1 MLGLFRKVALVEGIT
16 TLALFF
22 VAMPLK
28 YLADDPRLVPP
39 VGMVHGVAFLVYLA
53 VMVVA
58 LKGRGFTAVEW
69 ARTTAASFFPFGTFL
84 NDPFLKRKE
93 AALSSRHTLAERA

>member
-1 MLGLFRKVALVEGIT
+1 MLGLFRKVALVEGVT

-22 VAMPLK
+22 VAMPMK
-28 YLADDPRLVPP
+28 YLAGDPRLVPP
-39 VGMVHGVAFLVYLA
+39 VGMTHGVAFLAYLA

-58 LKGRGFTAVEW
+58 LRGRGFTAAEW

-84 NDPFLKRKE
+84 NDPFLKRRE
-93 AALSSRHTLAERA
+93 AALRGTNRPV